1 MKHIFRKSIFHEP
14 YCYVLYLLIS
24 LKNIHPNI
32 QDIYIYLLILLKI
45 FIYPPKISILIMKF
59 LYISNSYLF
68 SRSEVI
74 RSRDIIHK
82 SSLFL
87 MLYSKHYQRRENFSP
102 ITSVI
107 GILTKSEL
115 FELSSFT
122 SSIIIPD

>member
-74 RSRDIIHK
+74 G
-82 SSLFL
+82 
-87 MLYSKHYQRRENFSP
+87 ENFLFFDNAWNTALEREDLWIISLDL
-102 ITSVI
+102 ITSD
-107 GILTKSEL
+107 LEK
-115 FELSSFT
+115 
-122 SSIIIPD
+122 